1 VKSFQNVIKAEGKRF
16 FLLEVKRVCKQ
27 AVASKQAGD
36 LLISSRALIKAKTPS
51 P

>member
-16 FLLEVKRVCKQ
+16 LVEVKRVCKQ
-27 AVASKQAGD
+27 AVSSKQAGD
-36 LLISSRALIKAKTPS
+36 LLISSRGLIKAKTPS